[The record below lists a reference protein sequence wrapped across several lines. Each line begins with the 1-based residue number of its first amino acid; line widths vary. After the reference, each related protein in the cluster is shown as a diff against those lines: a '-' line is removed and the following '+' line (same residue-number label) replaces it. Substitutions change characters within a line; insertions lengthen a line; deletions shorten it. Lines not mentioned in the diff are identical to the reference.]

1 MLSSANLCSLSAEIR
16 LDSERVNHLPPTVTL
31 SSLNFS
37 LEHTS
42 PCEII
47 ESKHRIVCPLNT
59 ELQISFYTKV
69 AQPVEFK

>member
-16 LDSERVNHLPPTVTL
+16 LDSERVNHLLPTVTL